1 MIELLVVI
9 LVIAILITI
18 VAGSYGWLVGR
29 AKKTS
34 TESFLNVI
42 VTGLQNYSEKE
53 GSIPMAD
60 WRNDEGVT
68 VLTEALK
75 EGYVEGKKGNF
86 VKSKYTHKQ
95 VFSDMW
101 NRPLRYRSAY
111 DEDGNLRSPAP
122 HNDKPDGFDLWSA
135 GPDGEDAYDEA
146 DGDCD
151 DIRNWVK
158 D

>member
-1 MIELLVVI
+1 MRRRGFTMIELLVVI

-60 WRNDEGVT
+60 WRNDELSLIPH
-68 VLTEALK
+68 LTLPT
-75 EGYVEGKKGNF
+75 N
-86 VKSKYTHKQ
+86 
-95 VFSDMW
+95 
-101 NRPLRYRSAY
+101 
-111 DEDGNLRSPAP
+111 
-122 HNDKPDGFDLWSA
+122 
-135 GPDGEDAYDEA
+135 
-146 DGDCD
+146 
-151 DIRNWVK
+151 
-158 D
+158 